1 LFFFA
6 GPFAKGGTL
15 PRVVPT
21 GDDEASADAPAAV
34 GTSIPVEMGGGVG
47 SWAGRCAATLLRVL
61 LRPRDTFT
69 QCPEPVNHGR
79 ALRYLATLR
88 LPPWVLLVTWLLVQ
102 YLRQTEPEPI
112 PTRSIHAFVE
122 PPLAEA
128 VSAWLVLMVPVGMP
142 LLYFLGG
149 LMAHIGMALTGG
161 ASRSIGASMRA
172 VGYALGPALLAIGLF
187 DLPLYTVGL
196 PAEIYFA
203 LAAVVAVVFLYASGF
218 ALARTHQ
225 THPARGFLVSLLPAT
240 LLIGAM
246 LGRAVLVL
254 DVVPGLPEPESPYFV
269 P

>member
-1 LFFFA
+1 
-6 GPFAKGGTL
+6 
-15 PRVVPT
+15 
-21 GDDEASADAPAAV
+21 
-34 GTSIPVEMGGGVG
+34 MGGSAG
-47 SWAGRCAATLLRVL
+47 SWARRCAVTLVRVL
-61 LRPRDTFT
+61 SSPRETFT
-69 QCPEPVNHGR
+69 LCPEPVDHGR

-88 LPPWVLLVTWLLVQ
+88 LPAWVLLVTWLLVQ
-102 YLRQTEPEPI
+102 YLRQDAPEPI

-128 VSAWLVLMVPVGMP
+128 VSSWLVLMVPVGMP
-142 LLYFLGG
+142 LLYFVGG
-149 LMAHIGMALTGG
+149 LTAHIGMALTGG

-172 VGYALGPALLAIGLF
+172 IGYALGAPLLGIALF

-196 PAEIYFA
+196 PAETYFA
-203 LAAVVAVVFLYASGF
+203 FAAVTAVAFLWTAGF

-254 DVVPGLPEPESPYFV
+254 DAVPGLPEPASPYFV